1 MKVVIN
7 RNYKNMSFGKNN
19 ILINCPTINS
29 YNNKHRKTLGGIESL
44 VLSLA
49 DELSKRKFNI
59 TLSSSCKKT
68 FIKNDISYVPIDKI
82 KKNPQKFIF
91 NSIISTNDA
100 TIFNDFKENQN
111 KIIWLHNKL
120 QIEKS
125 IRKKQFYSIIRNNLK
140 AVFVSNY
147 LNKLTSNLYFFKKR
161 LVINNFLL
169 PIFKVKKI
177 QDKRRPIFVW
187 SVQRDKGLNEVINM
201 WINDIYE
208 NSKHARFYIFGINN
222 LTKNY
227 NEKYLNSK
235 NIFFKGRVGKSILK
249 NTYQKSLAMICLGYD
264 ETFCLNALEANSC
277 GLPVLTLGK
286 TALKD
291 YVKNNYNGFVA
302 KNYNELSLILIKMIN
317 INKVEHK
324 NLIKNS
330 ILWSKKYHLRQL
342 INNWFKIF

>member
-169 PIFKVKKI
+169 PIFKLKKI

-208 NSKHARFYIFGINN
+208 NSKHARFYIFGINK
-222 LTKNY
+222 LTRNY

-235 NIFFKGRVGKSILK
+235 NIFFKGRVEKKKLIETYSKSMG
-249 NTYQKSLAMICLGYD
+249 MICLGYD
-264 ETFCLNALEANSC
+264 ETFCLNALEANAC
-277 GLPVLTLGK
+277 GLPIITLGK
-286 TALKD
+286 TALND
-291 YVKNNYNGFVA
+291 YVINKYNGFVVN
-302 KNYNELSLILIKMIN
+302 KISEIGSKVQYLI
-317 INKVEHK
+317 
-324 NLIKNS
+324 NLKSRKKIIYNS
-330 ILWSKKYHLRQL
+330 ISYSKKFHLETV
-342 INNWFKIF
+342 IYNWLKLLK